1 MIDFDFPTGKKDIR
15 MFSRIV
21 PVVLLIWA
29 TFLGFSHDW
38 GGRSEW
44 ILSGIALVLFF
55 WGMIFPYTLKPIYT
69 GWMYFT
75 RVMAWFI
82 TTVVLGLVFYIG
94 FTGIGLLMKLFGKN
108 PLDRKID
115 RSADSYWSKRP
126 HYQLNKEHYERQF

>member
-29 TFLGFSHDW
+29 TVLGFSHDW

-44 ILSGIALVLFF
+44 ILYGIALVLFF
-55 WGMIFPYTLKPIYT
+55 WGMISPYTLKPIYT

-75 RVMAWFI
+75 KVMAWLI

-115 RSADSYWSKRP
+115 RSADSYWRKRP
-126 HYQLNKEHYERQF
+126 PYQLNKEHYERQF